1 MMHTPARS
9 SSNIGGFAR
18 VAAEE
23 LISMQL
29 FVALLEQERAALSAG
44 KADTLPGLAAEKATL
59 LEMLSR
65 CAEQR
70 ARMLSMAGVPA
81 TAAGMQQLLG
91 SNPDARQTWNNL
103 LEVARRAS
111 ELNAGN
117 GFLVNQRIAHVER
130 AIDAISGPHTSLYS
144 TSGITR
150 YVSGASRT
158 LAQG

>member
-1 MMHTPARS
+1 MHTPARS
-9 SSNIGGFAR
+9 GSNTGGFAG
-18 VAAEE
+18 VTAEE
-23 LISMQL
+23 LISMQS
-29 FVALLEQERAALSAG
+29 FVALLEQERAALGAG
-44 KADTLPGLAAEKATL
+44 EADTLPGLAAEKTTV

-70 ARMLSMAGVPA
+70 ARMLGIAGVPA

-91 SNPDARQTWNNL
+91 SDPDARKIWSDL

-111 ELNAGN
+111 ELNTGN

-130 AIDAISGPHTSLYS
+130 AIDAISGPPASLYS

-150 YVSGASRT
+150 YGSGASRT